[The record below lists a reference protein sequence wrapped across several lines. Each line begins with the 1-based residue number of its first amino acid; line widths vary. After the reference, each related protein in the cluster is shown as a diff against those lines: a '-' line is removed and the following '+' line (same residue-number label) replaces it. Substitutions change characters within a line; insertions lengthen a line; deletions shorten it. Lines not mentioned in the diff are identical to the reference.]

1 MEVLVFVTAVINFV
15 IVAIELSIAICHSR
29 NENETLAQA
38 SESLTNPTGKGEIPS
53 HPYSTLIIAVLFE
66 KNKI

>member
-29 NENETLAQA
+29 NEKRD
-38 SESLTNPTGKGEIPS
+38 SRSGKRKS
-53 HPYSTLIIAVLFE
+53 H
-66 KNKI
+66 